1 MKKNLL
7 LLSLLAALALPAAAL
22 AQTTANVTVTG
33 IVANVANVI
42 WTVAVIIVVIFWVIT
57 GILFLAAMGD
67 PGKLGTAKKALFAAV
82 GGTVIVVLAYSATN
96 IIENAIFQGQ

>member
-7 LLSLLAALALPAAAL
+7 FLSLLALALPAAAL
-22 AQTTANVTVTG
+22 AAPAGNITVTG